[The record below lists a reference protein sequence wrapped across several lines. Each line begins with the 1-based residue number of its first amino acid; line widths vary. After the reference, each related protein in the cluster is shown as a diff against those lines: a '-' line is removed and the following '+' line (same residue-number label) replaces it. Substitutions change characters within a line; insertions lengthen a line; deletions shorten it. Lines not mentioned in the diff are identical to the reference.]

1 MKYPKVMNNNKRYEI
16 TKAHKWQMVKHE
28 YEQGDDGDGSVNEA
42 RLNEKVPSRKALIN
56 YGIKQK
62 VGQPK
67 FTWLDHKGTTYLFQ
81 FLLY

>member
-16 TKAHKWQMVKHE
+16 TKAHE

>member
-1 MKYPKVMNNNKRYEI
+1 
-16 TKAHKWQMVKHE
+16 MVKHE

-67 FTWLDHKGTTYLFQ
+67 FTWLDHKGTTFIYFNFYYTEVHMTNTQQTLKQ
-81 FLLY
+81 YQS